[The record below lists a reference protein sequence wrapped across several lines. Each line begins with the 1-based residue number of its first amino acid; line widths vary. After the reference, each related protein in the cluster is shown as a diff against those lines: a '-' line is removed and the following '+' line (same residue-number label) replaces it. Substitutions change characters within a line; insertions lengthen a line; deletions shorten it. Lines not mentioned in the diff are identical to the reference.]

1 VYAKEVLAPICN
13 RSLLGFLTDLDW
25 RSVAGE
31 SEPAEVKEKQADLDR
46 MSAEVDRTS
55 RRIAKLQSLTQDPD
69 LISKSLFQ
77 NLDRENAKLVVYL
90 EERAKLVSS
99 IDFIRTKA
107 STLYNPQDLIAIIR
121 GDSVKSNEVRLRLR
135 AEIRKRVERID
146 LAFNAEILSAP
157 DPNRTIANVTPGK
170 GNVAARS
177 ASLTE

>member
-1 VYAKEVLAPICN
+1 MRYDHFEKAF
-13 RSLLGFLTDLDW
+13 LGFLTDLDW

-46 MSAEVDRTS
+46 MSAEIDRTS
-55 RRIAKLQSLTQDPD
+55 RLIAKLQSLTQDPD

-77 NLDRENAKLVVYL
+77 NLDRENSKLLVCL

-107 STLYNPQDLIAIIR
+107 STLYNPQDLMAIIR

-157 DPNRTIANVTPGK
+157 DPNRTIVNVT
-170 GNVAARS
+170 R
-177 ASLTE
+177 EREM